1 PGKRDRHLFAGQDRY
16 GVMTRVY
23 YKDAHAAV
31 IVLDAARERTI
42 EGALRWKADLDQK
55 LTLADGSA
63 VPTVLLAN
71 KCDLNNDISDS
82 RLSDLE
88 RDNGFIGSFRTSAKD
103 DVGISDAFNR
113 LVESV
118 VSTEEGGQYE
128 VPIYGRQDSVR
139 LSIDARSTREHKGS
153 SEWNCCA

>member
-1 PGKRDRHLFAGQDRY
+1 LFAGQDRY

-82 RLSDLE
+82 RLSELE

-103 DVGISDAFNR
+103 DLGINEAFNR

-139 LSIDARSTREHKGS
+139 LSIDARSMKEHKGS